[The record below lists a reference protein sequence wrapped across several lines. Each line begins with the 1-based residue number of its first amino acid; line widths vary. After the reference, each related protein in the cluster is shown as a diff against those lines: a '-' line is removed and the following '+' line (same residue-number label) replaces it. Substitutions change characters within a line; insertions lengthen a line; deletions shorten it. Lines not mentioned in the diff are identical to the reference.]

1 MDDKAVDEFK
11 ELFFKECGVKLT
23 EEQAI
28 EYGTRLVRM
37 VKAVY
42 GDNLPPKLKN
52 KELIDR

>member
-23 EEQAI
+23 EQQAI